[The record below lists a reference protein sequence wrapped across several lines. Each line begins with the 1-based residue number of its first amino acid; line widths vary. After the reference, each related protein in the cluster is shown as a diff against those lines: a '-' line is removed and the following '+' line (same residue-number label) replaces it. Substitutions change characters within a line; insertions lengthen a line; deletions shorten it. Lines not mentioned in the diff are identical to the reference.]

1 VRGRNL
7 AVPVLSFWRRWAP
20 RWRRKPTREGALMP
34 ELEAARAAGDTRRI
48 GRASEAL
55 YRERFD
61 ALRSKLSKLG
71 GGRER
76 GSDRRL

>member
-1 VRGRNL
+1 MR
-7 AVPVLSFWRRWAP
+7 
-20 RWRRKPTREGALMP
+20 